1 MNAPVRQA
9 VVIVHGMGEQRPQQT
24 LHRFIGAALAKRQD
38 GKDYYYSEPDRVS
51 DSFESRL
58 YRAIREPTV
67 GEPEVHAQTDFYEY
81 HWAHLMQGNRLG
93 DLGPIVRRMLFRPV
107 WKVPLGFRI
116 PWLVFWGLGAFLA
129 WAFAFGP
136 LHETPLG
143 DHPVTTVIQ
152 AVLGTGIAS
161 TALAYAVTKLL
172 PGPLTVSF
180 VDVVRYLDTSPRS
193 YAVRRDIR
201 KGMVDLLKGL
211 HEVGR
216 DAMPWRRYD
225 RIVVVAHSLGAYIA
239 YDAIAYLW
247 SQCGD
252 ILGGQPAVAENSA
265 ALDAVERLATELPP
279 NPTPDQITAYQ
290 AAQRA
295 LWSEMRAAGSPWLVT
310 DFVSVGTPM
319 YCADLLYTKNRAAWN
334 ERIQLRELPTCPPQ
348 PDLGEPAKD
357 NNRRRIAYQSGN
369 REIVYHAA
377 PFAAVR
383 WTNLWF
389 PPKWG
394 VFGDWFGGPLAPLF
408 GPGVRDLKVTG
419 GTLRWAPAIAHTKYF
434 SYPGDAR
441 ADSSTTRLRAALDLA
456 STSWLR
462 PPAPPAAPPA
472 AKRAAP
478 RVERRKRPP
487 AKPTG

>member
-1 MNAPVRQA
+1 MSNPVRQA

-24 LHRFIGAALAKRQD
+24 LHRFIGAALAPRQD

-58 YRAIREPTV
+58 YRATREPTI
-67 GEPEVHAQTDFYEY
+67 GDPEVHAQTDFYEY

-93 DLGPIVRRMLFRPV
+93 DLGPMLRRMLLRPV
-107 WKVPLGFRI
+107 WKVPLGLRI
-116 PWLVFWGLGAFLA
+116 PWLVFWGLGIYLA
-129 WAFAFGP
+129 WSFAAGP
-136 LHETPLG
+136 LHDKPLG
-143 DHPVTTVIQ
+143 DQPVTTVIQ
-152 AVLGTGIAS
+152 AIIGTGIAS
-161 TALAYAVTKLL
+161 TVLAYAVTKLL

-211 HEVGR
+211 HQVGH
-216 DAMPWRRYD
+216 DGMPWRQYD

-252 ILGGQPAVAENSA
+252 LLGGQPAVPENSA
-265 ALDAVERLATELPP
+265 ALDDLERLATELPP
-279 NPTPDQITAYQ
+279 NPTADQIANYQ
-290 AAQRA
+290 SAQRA
-295 LWSEMRAAGSPWLVT
+295 LWAEMRVNKSPWLIT

-319 YCADLLYTKNRAAWN
+319 YCADLLYTKNRAEWD
-334 ERIQLRELPTCPPQ
+334 ERVGRRELPTCPPR
-348 PDLGEPAKD
+348 PDLGEPHQGKKQL
-357 NNRRRIAYQSGN
+357 RLAYKSGA
-369 REIVYHAA
+369 RQIVYHAA

-389 PPKWG
+389 PPKLG

-408 GPGVRDLKVTG
+408 GRCINDIPVTASG
-419 GTLRWAPAIAHTKYF
+419 WRWAPALAHTKYF
-434 SYPGDAR
+434 SYPNDLG
-441 ADSSTTRLRAALDLA
+441 TTSPTTQLRNALDLA
-456 STSWLR
+456 STSWLEPLRATASEAR
-462 PPAPPAAPPA
+462 PRRTR
-472 AKRAAP
+472 AKTDRTNP
-478 RVERRKRPP
+478 
-487 AKPTG
+487 G